1 MKIDL
6 GKKTYVAP
14 LPVLIIGTYCEDGT
28 ADAMNAAWG
37 TVSDFNKI
45 ALYLASEHKS
55 YANIVSRKAFTV
67 AIGNKD
73 NVVACDYVGLVSAN
87 DDPNKMEKSGFTTS
101 KSEKVDAPII
111 NELPLVLECK
121 LDYIDEKETCIYGEV
136 VGVLA
141 DEEILTDGKIDVF
154 KLNPIAYE
162 SASHSYIT
170 LGEKV
175 GKAFCDGAKLK
186 A

>member
-6 GKKTYVAP
+6 GKKAYISP
-14 LPVLIIGTYCEDGT
+14 LPVLIISTYCEDGT
-28 ADAMNAAWG
+28 PDAMNAAWG

-45 ALYLASEHKS
+45 AIYLASEHKT
-55 YANIVSRKAFTV
+55 YANIVARKAFTV

-87 DDPNKMEKSGFTTS
+87 DVPDKMKKSGFTTC

-121 LDYIDEKETCIYGEV
+121 LDYIDEKETCVYGEV

-141 DEEILTDGKIDVF
+141 DESILTDGKVDVS
-154 KLNPIAYE
+154 KLNPLAYE
-162 SASHSYIT
+162 SASHTYVT

-175 GKAFCDGAKLK
+175 GKAFCDGTKLK
-186 A
+186 